1 MGKKKTL
8 SKQKNYGSK
17 NNLEKPEEDGMLP
30 KITGNSNMSNIMETY
45 KKTLYNKK
53 FSNDL
58 NMGFQSRRNP

>member
-1 MGKKKTL
+1 
-8 SKQKNYGSK
+8 
-17 NNLEKPEEDGMLP
+17 MLP

-58 NMGFQSRRNP
+58 NMGFQSRRAP